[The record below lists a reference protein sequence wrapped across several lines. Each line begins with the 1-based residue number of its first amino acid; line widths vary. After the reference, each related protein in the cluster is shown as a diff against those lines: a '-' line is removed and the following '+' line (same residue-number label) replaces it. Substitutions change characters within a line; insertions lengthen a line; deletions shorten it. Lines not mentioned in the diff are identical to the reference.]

1 MNKAQLDYLKVVLLG
16 QLLIESIDKLKG
28 TTKYRREVKMMGNN
42 FVTTLER
49 YVSEDYN
56 SVYANNEEMTM
67 NVMRKTS
74 ELISKLSTTSL
85 DELVMIDAVI
95 DKYKENK
102 DWFLENASAEFL
114 RLD

>member
-95 DKYKENK
+95 DKYKDNK
-102 DWFLENASAEFL
+102 EWFTQYASAEFL
-114 RLD
+114 KLD